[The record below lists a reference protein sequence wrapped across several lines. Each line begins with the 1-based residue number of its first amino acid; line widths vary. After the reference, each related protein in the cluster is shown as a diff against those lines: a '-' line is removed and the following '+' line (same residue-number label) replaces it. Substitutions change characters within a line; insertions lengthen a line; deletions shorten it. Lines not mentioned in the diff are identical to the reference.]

1 MHAAQTVEVVDFK
14 LEASMWRSFWLT
26 LLLFGIPAVAF
37 GQADSSDSEALHA
50 LLSEVRT
57 LHQDLL
63 SSMARVQ
70 KAQILLSRLQ
80 IQQAS
85 VVRASDRSNTA
96 RGKLSDA
103 QDHIKR
109 TMIDIKRFEDS
120 LNTEQNTPQQKAIR
134 DMLGYS
140 KSELEDW
147 TAKEQQLQ
155 TEEIE
160 AAQQLRTEQDK
171 LTMLEAQLEDLFRSL
186 GNGAAQVGRM
196 PH

>member
-1 MHAAQTVEVVDFK
+1 
-14 LEASMWRSFWLT
+14 
-26 LLLFGIPAVAF
+26 
-37 GQADSSDSEALHA
+37 
-50 LLSEVRT
+50 
-57 LHQDLL
+57 
-63 SSMARVQ
+63 
-70 KAQILLSRLQ
+70 
-80 IQQAS
+80 
-85 VVRASDRSNTA
+85 
-96 RGKLSDA
+96 
-103 QDHIKR
+103 
-109 TMIDIKRFEDS
+109 
-120 LNTEQNTPQQKAIR
+120 
-134 DMLGYS
+134 MLGYS

>member
-1 MHAAQTVEVVDFK
+1 
-14 LEASMWRSFWLT
+14 MWRAFWLI
-26 LLLFGIPAVAF
+26 LLLFGISAVAF
-37 GQADSSDSEALHA
+37 GQADSSDSEVLHA
-50 LLSEVRT
+50 LLGEVRT

-63 SSMARVQ
+63 SSMGKVQ

-80 IQQAS
+80 LQQAS

-103 QDHIKR
+103 QDHIKH
-109 TMIDIKRFEDS
+109 TTADIKRLEDS
-120 LNTEQNTPQQKAIR
+120 LNTEQSTPQQKAIR
-134 DMLGYS
+134 DIFEHS
-140 KSELEDW
+140 KAELEDW
-147 TAKEQQLQ
+147 MAKEQQLQ

-171 LTMLEAQLEDLFRSL
+171 LTLLEAQLEDLFKSL
-186 GNGAAQVGRM
+186 GNGAAQVGRA